1 MAWREGP
8 YGHAREPACCGSR
21 YGRGQLEDSALVARA
36 RSENGAAT
44 DVLVFVGGIPRQAFE
59 VGERNRELCRA
70 KPVAEHS
77 TNVCGGV
84 NGTSTPR
91 GSRLFFP
98 TSLSSRPNNW
108 RHILRSK
115 GLMAVKKARERIEDA
130 MREVGTLLIAFAP
143 LDAAL
148 SEGRGQM
155 NTLAF
160 LLLFFGLGSLLFVG
174 AVLLERRRSRVS

>member
-1 MAWREGP
+1 MAT
-8 YGHAREPACCGSR
+8 GSVERGLATIGRR
-21 YGRGQLEDSALVARA
+21 YCAKVRRGA
-36 RSENGAAT
+36 
-44 DVLVFVGGIPRQAFE
+44 VGGWSPAAPCFSSLVEPR
-59 VGERNRELCRA
+59 
-70 KPVAEHS
+70 
-77 TNVCGGV
+77 
-84 NGTSTPR
+84 
-91 GSRLFFP
+91 
-98 TSLSSRPNNW
+98 
-108 RHILRSK
+108 LRIISDTYS
-115 GLMAVKKARERIEDA
+115 GLRRVMAVKKARERIEDA